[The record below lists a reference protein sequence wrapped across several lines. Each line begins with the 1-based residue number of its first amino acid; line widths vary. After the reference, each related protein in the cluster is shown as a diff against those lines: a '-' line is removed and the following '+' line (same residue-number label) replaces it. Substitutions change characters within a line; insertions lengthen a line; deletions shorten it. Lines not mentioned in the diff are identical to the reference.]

1 MKKLGPVYNS
11 HRMVE
16 QYATKFYFASHEKR
30 MVLMKNNWSKGK
42 EFSKWK
48 SKLYEN
54 WHKVNFLSISEEEKN
69 GDLKVGLKYPILAE
83 IELGDLTP
91 EDVDVQ
97 IYYGK
102 VDEGTDSTKSF
113 VNMTHIVKKSKSSK
127 YIYRGEI
134 NCKDTG
140 QFGFTL
146 RLLPRH
152 QMLINPFELGLIR
165 WA

>member
-1 MKKLGPVYNS
+1 
-11 HRMVE
+11 
-16 QYATKFYFASHEKR
+16 
-30 MVLMKNNWSKGK
+30 MKNNWEKGK

-48 SKLYEN
+48 SRLYDS
-54 WHKVNFLSISEEEKN
+54 WHKVTFLSISEEEKN

-91 EDVDVQ
+91 DDVDVQ

-102 VDEGTDSTKSF
+102 FDDGIQGTKSF
-113 VNMTHIVKKSKSSK
+113 VNMTHIVKKTKSSK

-146 RLLPRH
+146 RLLPKH
-152 QMLINPFELGLIR
+152 PMLINQFELGLIR